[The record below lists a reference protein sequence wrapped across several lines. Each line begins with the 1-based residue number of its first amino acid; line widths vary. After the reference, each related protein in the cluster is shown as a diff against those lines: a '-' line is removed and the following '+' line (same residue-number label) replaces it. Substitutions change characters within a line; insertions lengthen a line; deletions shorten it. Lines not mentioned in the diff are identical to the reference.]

1 MKNRTK
7 FILPLIILFLSFGT
21 HAQNLSPVN
30 WEFRALKV
38 SETEYELQALALI
51 DKPWHLY
58 GQYFEDGGPVRL
70 KFNFVNNE
78 NYILID
84 STIEKSKSIIEKDEI
99 FGIDVHYFKSKA
111 MFIQKVKI
119 SSLTEIIMMVE
130 GQACNDK
137 TGMCVM
143 VSGEHVFRFE

>member
-1 MKNRTK
+1 MNKIIIT
-7 FILPLIILFLSFGT
+7 LIIALSSLGT
-21 HAQNLSPVN
+21 NAQILGPVN
-30 WEFRALKV
+30 WEYRAVKV

-70 KFNFVNNE
+70 KFDFVKNE
-78 NYILID
+78 NYKLVD
-84 STIEKSKSIIEKDEI
+84 STIEKSKLIIEKDEI
-99 FGIDVHYFKSKA
+99 FGIDVHYFSGKA

-119 SSLTEIIMMVE
+119 SSVTEIIMMVE

-137 TGMCVM
+137 TGMCIM
-143 VSGEHVFRFE
+143 VSGEHVFMLK